1 MTKIWILK
9 RGISTFG
16 AAYLFIVVAHLIRNW
31 NAFIGL
37 PLNAQG
43 DYFAG
48 AFGPLALFA
57 VLYGVL
63 QQSEELKMQREELSL
78 QRKAV
83 QEQAAETAKLASAM
97 QIQTEIL
104 LAQNNPSFTF
114 TNYSTS
120 KSKDQGLRF
129 HCEIANHGK
138 IVQVIA
144 VSVENGNFSVDKFG
158 PCTLGANPHRLT
170 WQYPGG
176 HPTTGDMFKLVYFAH
191 NGSQQENRF
200 KIVLLASSSNA
211 SKFENESGLHF
222 RIDPVVD
229 GTT

>member
-1 MTKIWILK
+1 MLK
-9 RGISTFG
+9 RGVFAFG
-16 AAYLFIVVAHLIRNW
+16 GIYFSIVVIYLGWNW

-63 QQSEELKMQREELSL
+63 QQSEELMMQREELSL

-97 QIQTEIL
+97 QIQTELL

-114 TNYSTS
+114 TDYSVS
-120 KSKDQGLRF
+120 ISKDHGLRF

-138 IVQVIA
+138 MVQVIG
-144 VSVENGNFSVDKFG
+144 VRKENGKFSVDELG
-158 PCTLGANPHRLT
+158 PCTLGANPRRLT
-170 WQYPGG
+170 WQYRDGNPN
-176 HPTTGDMFKLVYFAH
+176 TGDVFILTYSAA
-191 NGSQQENRF
+191 NGSEQENRF
-200 KIVLLASSSNA
+200 KIVLLAPYTDA
-211 SKFENESGLHF
+211 SKFVNESGPQF
-222 RIDPVVD
+222 RVDPVVD
-229 GTT
+229 KAT